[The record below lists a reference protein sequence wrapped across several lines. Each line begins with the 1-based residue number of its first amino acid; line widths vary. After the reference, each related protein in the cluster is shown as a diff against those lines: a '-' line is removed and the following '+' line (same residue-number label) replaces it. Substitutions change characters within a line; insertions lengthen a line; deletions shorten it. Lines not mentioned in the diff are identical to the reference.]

1 MNSFGHR
8 SNSAKMIGYTKKE
21 IDSYL
26 SKNLKNFKNSQK
38 RNNLKHN
45 ISYKT
50 SDNFYPRNN
59 SIKNIYNKLST
70 TSLSKKNEKYGNFF
84 IFGKRE
90 LAFNKSMREGRKVFK
105 YHQSTIDEEDEKINK
120 KRKISSLYITESL
133 FKRNKTTLPLIDK
146 DKSIVD
152 EYDISFLNIN
162 KNDQKTR
169 NKKDVI
175 YLRNISLNKER
186 EKKTKERKEFLVS
199 QKLIRKND
207 ILVKYNI
214 KENSL
219 VNYVQNMRDYLTD
232 KYTLDIKNE
241 KYKVINE
248 NNKNKLEIIN
258 DKVRDLTSNFKLY
271 NEIFLPKYNEYI
283 KRVIKQ
289 RDLEKKKD
297 NIYLNKIYT
306 LQRSILTI
314 KNKINKC
321 QNEKD
326 NIIREMLLQISIK
339 EKKLH
344 LPEYYYDILV
354 NNIPYNEL
362 KEKYNINKKEFD
374 RVLEYKTNLDDGEEE
389 IIEEKLRRLE
399 NDNIESMFNYNKERD
414 NILTLNKQKIQVEY
428 EIKND
433 TIINNIENVI
443 SIKEKILENIIKKY
457 KKLSQDKSFLLKTLN
472 KKKNKHTK
480 LYHKI
485 KLLFENLNNYIKYN
499 FYEKKKEKIK
509 GEITEEMLIIE
520 IIKKLERIIAIF
532 LEKNRQLTK
541 NNSEQIKNYKNMIE
555 KKKKILKTTE
565 IRKNI
570 DMELEKQRKKVFE
583 KYNKIIYLQ
592 RRKIPIFNISE
603 KKLNIKKSKSQQ
615 GINSE
620 QIDDYLYDLNSED

>member
-289 RDLEKKKD
+289 RDLEKKK
-297 NIYLNKIYT
+297 
-306 LQRSILTI
+306 
-314 KNKINKC
+314 
-321 QNEKD
+321 
-326 NIIREMLLQISIK
+326 
-339 EKKLH
+339 
-344 LPEYYYDILV
+344 
-354 NNIPYNEL
+354 
-362 KEKYNINKKEFD
+362 
-374 RVLEYKTNLDDGEEE
+374 
-389 IIEEKLRRLE
+389 
-399 NDNIESMFNYNKERD
+399 
-414 NILTLNKQKIQVEY
+414 
-428 EIKND
+428 
-433 TIINNIENVI
+433 
-443 SIKEKILENIIKKY
+443 
-457 KKLSQDKSFLLKTLN
+457 
-472 KKKNKHTK
+472 
-480 LYHKI
+480 
-485 KLLFENLNNYIKYN
+485 
-499 FYEKKKEKIK
+499 
-509 GEITEEMLIIE
+509 
-520 IIKKLERIIAIF
+520 
-532 LEKNRQLTK
+532 
-541 NNSEQIKNYKNMIE
+541 
-555 KKKKILKTTE
+555 
-565 IRKNI
+565 
-570 DMELEKQRKKVFE
+570 
-583 KYNKIIYLQ
+583 KIIY
-592 RRKIPIFNISE
+592 I
-603 KKLNIKKSKSQQ
+603 
-615 GINSE
+615 
-620 QIDDYLYDLNSED
+620 